1 MKRVCLF
8 IAAAVCLSVSLPAF
22 SHHSFAA
29 EFDRERPITIT
40 GTVTKIEWTNP
51 HARFY
56 VDVQDENG
64 ETVHWNF
71 ELGTPNILMRRGWT
85 RDSLKPGETITVTG
99 FRARNDPN
107 VGNANTVTLADGTRV
122 LGGSSAE
129 N

>member
-1 MKRVCLF
+1 MKRLRLF
-8 IAAAVCLSVSLPAF
+8 ITTAVWLLVSPQVF

-29 EFDRERPITIT
+29 EFDRDRPITIT
-40 GTVTKIEWTNP
+40 GTVTRIEWTNP

-56 VDVQDENG
+56 VDAEDENG
-64 ETVHWNF
+64 ETVNWNF
-71 ELGTPNILMRRGWT
+71 ELGTPNILMRQGWT

-99 FRARNDPN
+99 FRARNDPH

-122 LGGSSAE
+122 LGGSSVG

>member
-1 MKRVCLF
+1 MKRVYPF
-8 IAAAVCLSVSLPAF
+8 IAVAVGLTVSLPAF

-29 EFDRERPITIT
+29 EFDRDKPITIT
-40 GTVTKIEWTNP
+40 GTVTRIEWTNP

-56 VDVQDENG
+56 VDAQDDNG
-64 ETVHWNF
+64 ETVNWNF
-71 ELGTPNILMRRGWT
+71 ELGTPNILMRQGWT

-99 FRARNDPN
+99 FRARNDPH

-122 LGGSSAE
+122 LGGSSVG

>member
-1 MKRVCLF
+1 MKRVCLS
-8 IAAAVCLSVSLPAF
+8 IAVAVWLLVSLPAF

-29 EFDRERPITIT
+29 EFDRDRPITIT
-40 GTVTKIEWTNP
+40 GTVTRIEWTNP

-56 VDVQDENG
+56 VDADDENG
-64 ETVHWNF
+64 ETVNWNF
-71 ELGTPNILMRRGWT
+71 ELGTPNILMRQGWT

-99 FRARNDPN
+99 FRARNDPH

-122 LGGSSAE
+122 LGGSSVG